1 MAPCL
6 HYNKN
11 MKNIRTKKAKLYIIL
26 IITLLITGFVTA
38 CTERQAGKAATAD
51 KKIRVAVVD
60 TGFSDKSIPD
70 GSIAGGKNYI
80 VESMGTDD
88 TYVHGTAVASIILEN
103 VPDAELVALVSSVY
117 DHGKLTQ
124 VDADT
129 FARIIM
135 DAVDV
140 YECDVIN
147 VSAGFAADVETV
159 RQAVDYAKEKGV
171 VIVAAAGNDY
181 QDNPDAKYYPAAY
194 ESVIAV
200 GSMNENKTSI
210 SDFSQRGEWV
220 DIYECGENITVKTLS
235 GNERI
240 VSGTSYSAAIVTAR
254 VCKILEENSN
264 AGVDE
269 VMKAIERLLSLVVN
283 VQ

>member
-38 CTERQAGKAATAD
+38 CTERQAGEAATAD

-88 TYVHGTAVASIILEN
+88 TYGHGTAVASIILEN

-240 VSGTSYSAAIVTAR
+240 VSGTSYSAAIVTAK

-269 VMKAIERLLSLVVN
+269 VMREIKDLD
-283 VQ
+283 

>member
-88 TYVHGTAVASIILEN
+88 TYGHGTAVASIILEN
-103 VPDAELVALVSSVY
+103 VPDAELVALVSSIY

-240 VSGTSYSAAIVTAR
+240 VSGTSYSAAIVTAK

-269 VMKAIERLLSLVVN
+269 VMREIKDLD
-283 VQ
+283 

>member
-80 VESMGTDD
+80 VESMGKDD
-88 TYVHGTAVASIILEN
+88 TYGHGTAVASIILEN
-103 VPDAELVALVSSVY
+103 VPDAELVALVSSIY

-254 VCKILEENSN
+254 VCKILEENAN
-264 AGVDE
+264 AEVDD
-269 VMKAIERLLSLVVN
+269 VMKAIERLD
-283 VQ
+283 

>member
-6 HYNKN
+6 HYNKD
-11 MKNIRTKKAKLYIIL
+11 MKNIRTKKVKLYIIL
-26 IITLLITGFVTA
+26 IITLLITYFVTA

-70 GSIAGGKNYI
+70 GSIAGGKNYV

-88 TYVHGTAVASIILEN
+88 TYGHGTAVASIILEN

-117 DHGKLTQ
+117 D
-124 VDADT
+124 
-129 FARIIM
+129 
-135 DAVDV
+135 DV

-200 GSMNENKTSI
+200 GSMNENKTLI

-264 AGVDE
+264 AEMDD
-269 VMKAIERLLSLVVN
+269 VMKAIERLD
-283 VQ
+283 

>member
-51 KKIRVAVVD
+51 KDIRVAVVD

-88 TYVHGTAVASIILEN
+88 TYGHGTAVASIILEN
-103 VPDAELVALVSSVY
+103 VPDAELVALVSSIY

-129 FARIIM
+129 FAKIIM

-264 AGVDE
+264 AEMDD
-269 VMKAIERLLSLVVN
+269 VMKAIERLD
-283 VQ
+283 

>member
-88 TYVHGTAVASIILEN
+88 TYGHGTAVASIILEN
-103 VPDAELVALVSSVY
+103 VPDAELVAFVSSVY

-235 GNERI
+235 GNKRI

-254 VCKILEENSN
+254 VCKILEENAN
-264 AGVDE
+264 AEVDD
-269 VMKAIERLLSLVVN
+269 VMKAIERLD
-283 VQ
+283 

>member
-80 VESMGTDD
+80 VESMGKDD
-88 TYVHGTAVASIILEN
+88 TYGHGTAVASIILEN

-129 FARIIM
+129 FAMIIM

-254 VCKILEENSN
+254 VCKILEENAN
-264 AGVDE
+264 AEVDD
-269 VMKAIERLLSLVVN
+269 VMKAIERLD
-283 VQ
+283 

>member
-88 TYVHGTAVASIILEN
+88 TYGHGTAVASIILEN
-103 VPDAELVALVSSVY
+103 VPDAELVALVSSIY

-129 FARIIM
+129 FAKIIM

-240 VSGTSYSAAIVTAR
+240 VSGTSYSAAIVTAK

-264 AGVDE
+264 TGVDE
-269 VMKAIERLLSLVVN
+269 VMREIKDLD
-283 VQ
+283 

>member
-80 VESMGTDD
+80 VESMGKDD
-88 TYVHGTAVASIILEN
+88 TYGHGTAVASIILEN

-129 FARIIM
+129 FAMIIM

-269 VMKAIERLLSLVVN
+269 VMREIKDLD
-283 VQ
+283 

>member
-80 VESMGTDD
+80 VESMGKDD
-88 TYVHGTAVASIILEN
+88 TYGHGTAVASIILEN

-129 FARIIM
+129 FAMIIM

-220 DIYECGENITVKTLS
+220 DIYECRENITVKTLS

-269 VMKAIERLLSLVVN
+269 VMKAIERLD
-283 VQ
+283 

>member
-38 CTERQAGKAATAD
+38 CTERQAGKTATVD

-88 TYVHGTAVASIILEN
+88 TYGHGTAVASIILEN

-254 VCKILEENSN
+254 VCKILEENAN
-264 AGVDE
+264 AEVDD
-269 VMKAIERLLSLVVN
+269 VMKAIERLD
-283 VQ
+283 

>member
-51 KKIRVAVVD
+51 KDIRVAVVD

-88 TYVHGTAVASIILEN
+88 TYGHGTAVASIILEN

-240 VSGTSYSAAIVTAR
+240 VSGTSYSAAIVTAK

-264 AGVDE
+264 TGVDE
-269 VMKAIERLLSLVVN
+269 VMREIKDLD
-283 VQ
+283 

>member
-80 VESMGTDD
+80 VESMGKDD
-88 TYVHGTAVASIILEN
+88 TYGHGTAVASIILEN

-129 FARIIM
+129 FAMIIM

-240 VSGTSYSAAIVTAR
+240 VSGTSYSAAIVTAK

-264 AGVDE
+264 AEMDD
-269 VMKAIERLLSLVVN
+269 VMKAIERLD
-283 VQ
+283 

>member
-51 KKIRVAVVD
+51 KDIRVAVVD

-88 TYVHGTAVASIILEN
+88 TYGHGTAVASIILEN
-103 VPDAELVALVSSVY
+103 VPDAELVALVSSIY

-129 FARIIM
+129 FAKIIM

-240 VSGTSYSAAIVTAR
+240 VSGTSYSAAIVTAK

-264 AGVDE
+264 TGVDE
-269 VMKAIERLLSLVVN
+269 VMREIKDLD
-283 VQ
+283 

>member
-88 TYVHGTAVASIILEN
+88 TYGHGTAVASIILEN

>member
-88 TYVHGTAVASIILEN
+88 TYGHGTAVASIILEN
-103 VPDAELVALVSSVY
+103 VPDAELVSLVSSIY

-240 VSGTSYSAAIVTAR
+240 VSGTSYSAAIVTAK

-269 VMKAIERLLSLVVN
+269 VMREIKDLD
-283 VQ
+283 

>member
-51 KKIRVAVVD
+51 KDIRVAVVD

-88 TYVHGTAVASIILEN
+88 TYGHGTAVASIILEN
-103 VPDAELVALVSSVY
+103 VPDAELVALVSSIY

-129 FARIIM
+129 FAKIIM

-240 VSGTSYSAAIVTAR
+240 VSGTSYSAAIVTAK

-264 AGVDE
+264 AEMDD
-269 VMKAIERLLSLVVN
+269 VMKAIERLD
-283 VQ
+283 